1 MTAIGHHESGER
13 RRPAWLPTLAAF
25 VAVALCVMAGNW
37 QHRRMLEKDAQQARI
52 ERAAAIASVALPAA
66 VADWRDW
73 RFRRVHVSGI
83 YDAKRQILIDNRVH
97 DGRVGFGVVT
107 PLALADGRVVLV
119 DRGFVQAGAS
129 RRELPAAPPPP
140 GNVTVE
146 GRIDV
151 PPTNYFELGN
161 GNAHPGSVWQ
171 HLDPARFAAATGV
184 DVLPIVIDATGPGDD
199 GLLRDRNLPHLD
211 SQRNLSYMLQWYAF
225 AALAAGLWAW
235 FTLLPRLR
243 AHGERRGR

>member
-161 GNAHPGSVWQ
+161 GNAHPSSVWQ

-235 FTLLPRLR
+235 FTLRPRLR
-243 AHGERRGR
+243 AHARR